1 MFPIFKTTFRKS
13 HALSLQA
20 FNDLLAGAERVF
32 EQDRHGV
39 KVAQLKDGSIVKV
52 FRVKRWW
59 SGAGVYSY
67 ARRFCRNVDRLKQR
81 NIPVPEVLNLYHV
94 TSTRLSAVRYSPL
107 PGKTIKD
114 IMKAGLL
121 DEALAYQV
129 GEFIAKVHALGIY
142 FRGLHIGNVVRTP
155 SGDLGLID
163 VSELSIYWSLS
174 RYRKLRNFAR
184 FWRVQEDAIEFGEA
198 NMDAMVKGYVS
209 SLRYTEIWT
218 KKITKR
224 LKV

>member
-20 FNDLLAGAERVF
+20 FNDLLASAERVF

-107 PGKTIKD
+107 PGQTIKD

-142 FRGLHIGNVVRTP
+142 FRGLHIGNIVRTP
-155 SGDLGLID
+155 NGELGLID
-163 VSELSIYWSLS
+163 VSELSIYWHLS
-174 RYRKLRNFAR
+174 RYRRLRNFAR
-184 FWRVQEDAIEFGEA
+184 FWRVQEDAHAFGDGNINA
-198 NMDAMVKGYVS
+198 LINSY
-209 SLRYTEIWT
+209 LRISDSP
-218 KKITKR
+218 KITLTMIRKR
-224 LKV
+224 LN

>member
-13 HALSLQA
+13 HALRLQA
-20 FNDLLAGAERVF
+20 FNDLLASAERVF

-107 PGKTIKD
+107 PGQTIKD

-121 DEALAYQV
+121 D
-129 GEFIAKVHALGIY
+129 
-142 FRGLHIGNVVRTP
+142 
-155 SGDLGLID
+155 
-163 VSELSIYWSLS
+163 
-174 RYRKLRNFAR
+174 
-184 FWRVQEDAIEFGEA
+184 
-198 NMDAMVKGYVS
+198 
-209 SLRYTEIWT
+209 
-218 KKITKR
+218 
-224 LKV
+224 

>member
-1 MFPIFKTTFRKS
+1 
-13 HALSLQA
+13 
-20 FNDLLAGAERVF
+20 
-32 EQDRHGV
+32 
-39 KVAQLKDGSIVKV
+39 
-52 FRVKRWW
+52 
-59 SGAGVYSY
+59 
-67 ARRFCRNVDRLKQR
+67 
-81 NIPVPEVLNLYHV
+81 VPEVLNLYHV

-142 FRGLHIGNVVRTP
+142 FRGLHIGNIVRTP

>member
-1 MFPIFKTTFRKS
+1 
-13 HALSLQA
+13 LQA
-20 FNDLLAGAERVF
+20 FNDLLASAERVF

-94 TSTRLSAVRYSPL
+94 TSTRLSAVCYSPL
-107 PGKTIKD
+107 TGQTIKD

-142 FRGLHIGNVVRTP
+142 FRGLHIGNIVRTP

-184 FWRVQEDAIEFGEA
+184 FWRVQEDAIKFGEA

>member
-1 MFPIFKTTFRKS
+1 MYSIFKSTFRKS

-20 FNDLLAGAERVF
+20 FHDLLAGAERVF

-59 SGAGVYSY
+59 SGAGIYSY

-94 TSTRLSAVRYSPL
+94 TSTRLSVVRYSPL
-107 PGKTIKD
+107 PGQTIKD

-121 DEALAYQV
+121 DEALAYKV

-142 FRGLHIGNVVRTP
+142 FRGLHIGNIVRTP
-155 SGDLGLID
+155 NGELGLID
-163 VSELSIYWSLS
+163 VSELSIYWHLS
-174 RYRKLRNFAR
+174 RYRRLRNFAR
-184 FWRVQEDAIEFGEA
+184 FWRVQEDVHAFGDGNINA
-198 NMDAMVKGYVS
+198 LINAY
-209 SLRYTEIWT
+209 LRISDSP
-218 KKITKR
+218 KITLTMIRKR
-224 LKV
+224 LD

>member
-1 MFPIFKTTFRKS
+1 MYSIFKSTFRKS

-20 FNDLLAGAERVF
+20 FHDLLAGAERVF

-52 FRVKRWW
+52 FRVKRLW
-59 SGAGVYSY
+59 SGAGIYSY

-94 TSTRLSAVRYSPL
+94 RSTRLSVVRYSPL
-107 PGKTIKD
+107 LGQTIKD

-142 FRGLHIGNVVRTP
+142 FRGLHIGNIVRTLN
-155 SGDLGLID
+155 GELGLID
-163 VSELSIYWSLS
+163 VSELSIYWHLS
-174 RYRKLRNFAR
+174 RYRRLRNFAR
-184 FWRVQEDAIEFGEA
+184 FWRTRDDQKSFGVV
-198 NMDAMVKGYVS
+198 NINQLITGYVKN
-209 SLRYTEIWT
+209 TNNKFI
-218 KKITKR
+218 KADDIFKR
-224 LKV
+224 LN

>member
-1 MFPIFKTTFRKS
+1 
-13 HALSLQA
+13 
-20 FNDLLAGAERVF
+20 
-32 EQDRHGV
+32 
-39 KVAQLKDGSIVKV
+39 
-52 FRVKRWW
+52 
-59 SGAGVYSY
+59 
-67 ARRFCRNVDRLKQR
+67 
-81 NIPVPEVLNLYHV
+81 
-94 TSTRLSAVRYSPL
+94 
-107 PGKTIKD
+107 
-114 IMKAGLL
+114 MKAGLL
-121 DEALAYQV
+121 YEALAYQV

-142 FRGLHIGNVVRTP
+142 FRGLHIGNIVRTP